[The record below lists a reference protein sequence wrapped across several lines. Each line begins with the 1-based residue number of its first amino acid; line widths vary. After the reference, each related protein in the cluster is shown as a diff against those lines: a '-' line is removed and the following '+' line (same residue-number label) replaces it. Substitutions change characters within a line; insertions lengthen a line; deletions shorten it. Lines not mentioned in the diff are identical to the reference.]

1 MSKKLFKR
9 GNHKIGKDTLI
20 FNMGPASLCPSKD
33 RGLCQVAHKCY
44 ALRDERRYH
53 HVVPQYRF
61 RQARF
66 WLENNAETIANT
78 IKAKAGSVRS
88 GRIKYVRI
96 NESGDFWTQECVNK
110 LFEVANEVPELR
122 FYTYTARRDL
132 SFEGRPS
139 NLVING
145 SGFMI
150 DNNFEAVNEVTG
162 PNECAGDCK
171 TCHVCKYAL
180 NIKIEAGMH

>member
-61 RQARF
+61 R
-66 WLENNAETIANT
+66 
-78 IKAKAGSVRS
+78 
-88 GRIKYVRI
+88 
-96 NESGDFWTQECVNK
+96 
-110 LFEVANEVPELR
+110 
-122 FYTYTARRDL
+122 
-132 SFEGRPS
+132 
-139 NLVING
+139 
-145 SGFMI
+145 
-150 DNNFEAVNEVTG
+150 
-162 PNECAGDCK
+162 
-171 TCHVCKYAL
+171 
-180 NIKIEAGMH
+180 